1 MKWLAVVGTR
11 EVNDTIRRDIG
22 RVVGQKIIEGSG
34 IVSGGATGV
43 DHEAARLAYECGLE
57 AARLAYE
64 CGLEAARFQ
73 IFLPVKLE
81 LYCQALYDR
90 VVVGKCRQDDAIA
103 TVALLRDIA
112 KNRPGVLHDTTEF
125 TEVNAESFHARNCQ
139 IVDLADELVAFRVND
154 SRGTTFTIDQ
164 AQEKDIPVSVF
175 DYTID

>member
-1 MKWLAVVGTR
+1 MEWLAVVGTR
-11 EVNDTIRRDIG
+11 EVNDTIRRDIEQF
-22 RVVGQKIIEGSG
+22 VGQKIAEGSG

-43 DHEAARLAYECGLE
+43 DHE

-112 KNRPGVLHDTTEF
+112 KHQPGVLRDTTDF
-125 TEVNAESFHARNCQ
+125 NEVNAESFHARNCQ
-139 IVDLADELVAFRVND
+139 IVDLADELVAFRVNN

-164 AQEKDIPVSVF
+164 AREKGIPVKVF
-175 DYTID
+175 DYTVG

>member
-11 EVNDTIRRDIG
+11 EVNDTIRRDIEQF
-22 RVVGQKIIEGSG
+22 VGQKIAEGSG
-34 IVSGGATGV
+34 IVSGGATGA
-43 DHEAARLAYECGLE
+43 DHE

-81 LYCQALYDR
+81 LYCQVLYDR

-164 AQEKDIPVSVF
+164 AQAKGIPVKVF
-175 DYTID
+175 DYTVD